1 MQGQGEGDGDGVKV
15 EGGAAGEGEGAR
27 AGEKRPAEVPL
38 DDEDSRGWK
47 LRRKVAHVGLGDLYD
62 PGALPIKLKAKKM
75 EESAGGASE
84 GTNGAA
90 AGLSLGGN
98 EKPKWSARGWNKP
111 GEAPSNI
118 TDQGNGE
125 AEVEDG
131 VKAEDEPLGKL
142 VNEPI
147 PQTSPAPE
155 VKAEVKTEEVKAE
168 PVEPAALPAPTG
180 NSLFKKR
187 KAPVGGGSRGGR
199 RI

>member
-62 PGALPIKLKAKKM
+62 PGALPIKLKAKKT
-75 EESAGGASE
+75 EESAQSTSGGAN
-84 GTNGAA
+84 GTG
-90 AGLSLGGN
+90 AGLSLGGS

-111 GEAPSNI
+111 GEAPSN
-118 TDQGNGE
+118 TADEGSGE
-125 AEVEDG
+125 
-131 VKAEDEPLGKL
+131 VKAEDGARAEDELLGKL
-142 VNEPI
+142 VDEPI
-147 PQTSPAPE
+147 PEASAAPE